1 MKPLVRSNLCD
12 EAYNSII
19 GYITSSGLVAG
30 DKIPSESQLMDML
43 NVGRNTIRAALNR
56 LTAIGLI
63 ESRQGEGYYLRD
75 VNVSIFLNSL
85 IPVLLFSSG
94 DLIALTEFRIGVESQ
109 AAYLSAKN
117 ADENDLKEMNKY
129 LTLAFENIDNE
140 SMFAKC
146 DMDFH
151 LAVAKASKNKILYQL
166 FEIIKTLYTVWLV
179 DFVANHG
186 KEKSDHFHN
195 KVYQAIVDRDAEKA
209 SDYMKNHLYD
219 VLHKVE
225 MDVRNERLDAPISY
239 N

>member
-19 GYITSSGLVAG
+19 GYITSSGLVSG

-63 ESRQGEGYYLRD
+63 ESRQGEGYFLRD

-109 AAYLSAKN
+109 AAYLAAKN
-117 ADENDLKEMNKY
+117 ADEVDLKEMNKY
-129 LTLAFENIDNE
+129 LKL
-140 SMFAKC
+140 
-146 DMDFH
+146 
-151 LAVAKASKNKILYQL
+151 
-166 FEIIKTLYTVWLV
+166 
-179 DFVANHG
+179 
-186 KEKSDHFHN
+186 
-195 KVYQAIVDRDAEKA
+195 
-209 SDYMKNHLYD
+209 
-219 VLHKVE
+219 
-225 MDVRNERLDAPISY
+225 
-239 N
+239 